1 MEFYKYMKKHELLLY
16 EYLVLTFFW
25 NSEKNNSIWT
35 SQELENFVNSIID
48 YAKNKYNVESSLAK
62 DYILSIM
69 NKYKMIKEEQI
80 IVYRTDDE
88 IFSRIPFD
96 NIDKIRKKFYK
107 ERAKYRSNES
117 PNKGNKHEKNE

>member
-1 MEFYKYMKKHELLLY
+1 MEFYKYMKKYELLLY

-48 YAKNKYNVESSLAK
+48 YAKNKYNVESFLAK

-107 ERAKYRSNES
+107 ERAKYRINM
-117 PNKGNKHEKNE
+117 KK